1 MQALHINGNDLTL
14 EAVREVAQPDVRRP
28 VLLDPDAREAVNR
41 ARAVV
46 DTLVANNRISYAITT
61 GVGKL
66 SDVHI
71 VGDQVRELQINLVR
85 SHAVG
90 VGEPLSIPDTRAMML
105 LRANSLAKG
114 NSGIRGISIDTIC
127 EMLNRGVTPMVP
139 SQGSV
144 GASGDLAPL
153 AHLALA
159 LIGEGECL
167 DEKGGRIP
175 SAEALK
181 RAQIKPLV
189 LEAKEA
195 VSLINGTQA
204 MLAIGILMVLAAE
217 TLVDTADVIGAMAC
231 DALKGTNVAF
241 DERIQKARPHAGQI
255 RTAANLRRL
264 LEQSQI
270 RDSHR
275 DCGRVQDAY
284 SLRCIP
290 QVHGAVRDTLA
301 HCRSVFETE
310 TNSAVDNPLVF
321 VKNPKAMDGEGDVLS
336 GGNFHGEPLAFA
348 LDFLAIALSALAGI
362 SERRLERMV
371 NPALSEG
378 LPPFLAPGAGMNSG
392 FMMPQVTAAALVS
405 ENKVLSHPA
414 SVDSIT
420 TSGNKED
427 FVSMGMTAASKLKRV
442 VENTRNTLAIE
453 AMAAAQAIDFLAP
466 LKTSKPLQQAHAAI
480 RAVCAT
486 MEKDRVMYRG
496 FRTHCEFDCERQA
509 GRRSALN
516 ILTKICPLEIC
527 HHDHELAEGKG
538 PATRFSPTPRCLMRS
553 RRERI
558 AVYSHPLSALDSPRF
573 NASPPRGAP
582 ELSAFSP

>member
-14 EAVREVAQPDVRRP
+14 EAVREVAIEKRP
-28 VLLDPDAREAVNR
+28 VLLAPDARHAVDR

-46 DTLVANNRISYAITT
+46 DALVASNKTSYAITT

-71 VGDQVRELQINLVR
+71 VGDQVRELQVNLVR

-90 VGEPLSIPDTRAMML
+90 VGEPLSIAETRAMML
-105 LRANSLAKG
+105 LRANSLSKG
-114 NSGIRGISIDTIC
+114 NSGVRAVTIDTIC
-127 EMLNRGVTPMVP
+127 EMLNRGATPMVP

-159 LIGEGECL
+159 LIGEGECFSE
-167 DEKGGRIP
+167 DGRTLVA
-175 SAEALK
+175 SADVLK
-181 RAQIKPLV
+181 RLQIKPLV

-204 MLAIGILMVLAAE
+204 MLAIGSLMLLDAE
-217 TLVDTADVIGAMAC
+217 TLVDSADVIGAMAC

-241 DERIQKARPHAGQI
+241 DERIQRARPHEGQI
-255 RTAANLRRL
+255 KTAANLRRL
-264 LEQSQI
+264 LEQSEI
-270 RDSHR
+270 RESHR

-290 QVHGAVRDTLA
+290 QVHGAVRDTLG
-301 HCRSVFETE
+301 HCRRVFEIE

-321 VKNPKAMDGEGDVLS
+321 VKNPKMMDGEGDVIS

-405 ENKVLSHPA
+405 ENKVLAHPA

-427 FVSMGMTAASKLKRV
+427 FVSMGMTAANKLKRV

-466 LKTSKPLQQAHAAI
+466 LKTSRPLQQAHAAI
-480 RAVCAT
+480 RSVCAT
-486 MEKDRVMYRG
+486 MVKDRVMYQD
-496 FRTHCEFDCERQA
+496 FA
-509 GRRSALN
+509 
-516 ILTKICPLEIC
+516 
-527 HHDHELAEGKG
+527 
-538 PATRFSPTPRCLMRS
+538 
-553 RRERI
+553 RI
-558 AVYSHPLSALDSPRF
+558 ARLI
-573 NASPPRGAP
+573 ASGGLAAVVR
-582 ELSAFSP
+582 

>member
-1 MQALHINGNDLTL
+1 LKALHINGNDLTL
-14 EAVREVAQPDVRRP
+14 EAVREVAVERRP
-28 VLLDPDAREAVNR
+28 VLLDPDAREAVGR

-46 DTLVANNRISYAITT
+46 ETLVANNKVSYAITT

-66 SDVHI
+66 SDVRI
-71 VGDQVRELQINLVR
+71 AGEQIRELQVNLVR

-90 VGEPLSIPDTRAMML
+90 VGEPLAIAETRAMML
-105 LRANSLAKG
+105 LRANSLSKG
-114 NSGIRGISIDTIC
+114 NSGVRAATIDTIC
-127 EMLNRGVTPMVP
+127 ELLNRGVTPFVP

-159 LIGEGECL
+159 LIGEGECF

-181 RAQIKPLV
+181 RAQVRPLV

-204 MLAIGILMVLAAE
+204 MLAVGTLTVLAAE
-217 TLVDTADVIGAMAC
+217 TLVDSADVIGAMVC

-241 DERIQKARPHAGQI
+241 DERIHRARPHKGQLK
-255 RTAANLRRL
+255 TAANLRRL
-264 LEQSQI
+264 LHDSQI
-270 RDSHR
+270 RESHR

-301 HCRSVFETE
+301 HCRAVFETE
-310 TNSAVDNPLVF
+310 VNSAVDNPLVF
-321 VKNPKAMDGEGDVLS
+321 VKNPKAADGEGDVLS

-362 SERRLERMV
+362 SERRLERLV

-378 LPPFLAPGAGMNSG
+378 LPPFLAPGAGLNSG

-405 ENKVLSHPA
+405 ENKVLAHPA

-427 FVSMGMTAASKLKRV
+427 YVSMGMTAAIKLKKI
-442 VENTRNTLAIE
+442 VENTRYVLAIE
-453 AMAAAQAIDFLAP
+453 AMAAAQAIDFHAP

-480 RAVCAT
+480 RAVCPT
-486 MEKDRVMYRG
+486 MDKDRVMYKDFARIS
-496 FRTHCEFDCERQA
+496 EAIAA
-509 GRRSALN
+509 G
-516 ILTKICPLEIC
+516 KV
-527 HHDHELAEGKG
+527 AE
-538 PATRFSPTPRCLMRS
+538 
-553 RRERI
+553 
-558 AVYSHPLSALDSPRF
+558 AVR
-573 NASPPRGAP
+573 
-582 ELSAFSP
+582 